1 MNVNFQNGD
10 DSEKVEE
17 LAALQMLPCPLSNIT
32 DIGCRIASTQEPADC
47 LECKEDEKCEDQ
59 EVRVYCQCHEEG
71 ENTFPLYVPIY
82 NGKLAKKIVFKNV
95 SFY

>member
-10 DSEKVEE
+10 DSGKMEE

-32 DIGCRIASTQEPADC
+32 AIGCRIASNQEPADC
-47 LECKEDEKCEDQ
+47 LECKQGEECEDQ

-71 ENTFPLYVPIY
+71 ENTFALYISMCDGVFVVV
-82 NGKLAKKIVFKNV
+82 KIWI
-95 SFY
+95 